1 MAIKRKMGL
10 ALLLMAA
17 FLVAPDAV
25 AGDVLADIFEYHF
38 PHVDPIKIYSGTV
51 RFTHTNHIVAYRI
64 ACVRCHH
71 KLEPDDV
78 RVGTPCKECHTKEGF
93 PRFEAAADLSAEKR
107 QQHFLVALHDQCI
120 DCHIEVRQN
129 HHASRVPISCTR
141 CHLRN

>member
-1 MAIKRKMGL
+1 MAIKQKMGL

-25 AGDVLADIFEYHF
+25 AGDALPDVFEYDF
-38 PHVDPIKIYSGTV
+38 PHVDPLQIYSGPV
-51 RFTHTNHIVAYRI
+51 RFTHKQHIAEYRI

-71 KLEPDDV
+71 KLESDDV
-78 RVGTPCKECHTKEGF
+78 HVSTPCKECHTKEGF
-93 PRFEAAADLSAEKR
+93 PRFEAAAGMSSEER
-107 QQHFLVALHDQCI
+107 GQHFLVALHDQCI

-129 HHASRVPISCTR
+129 HRSSDVPISCTR